1 MDSDSSVT
9 AAQRAALRQRLRD
22 ARQAFANADE
32 VQHAHDSLSRHL
44 ASLLRTLEPLGLGL
58 YWPVLGEFNAVA
70 LWRADEYLRAI
81 PASLPFATRQP
92 PAMHYRRWDGSAP
105 SVLDEC
111 AIPAA
116 SGAPAEPDVV
126 LVPCV
131 GFTRD
136 GFRLGY
142 GGGYFDRWLAA
153 HPGVTS
159 VGVAWSQ
166 GQIGD
171 AEFAPQPHDIALTLI
186 VTEHGVVS

>member
-9 AAQRAALRQRLRD
+9 GMQRTALRRRLRD
-22 ARQAFANADE
+22 ARQAFANAADT
-32 VQHAHDSLSRHL
+32 QHAQESLGRHL
-44 ASLLRTLEPLGLGL
+44 ASLLRTLEPQSLGL
-58 YWPVLGEFNAVA
+58 YWPVLGEFNAVS
-70 LWRADEYLRAI
+70 LWQADEYLRAI

-92 PAMHYRRWDGSAP
+92 PAMHYRVWDGSPP
-105 SVLDEC
+105 SVQDEC

-116 SGAPAEPDVV
+116 SGAPTLPDVV

-142 GGGYFDRWLAA
+142 GGGFFDRWLAA

-159 VGVAWSQ
+159 IGVAWSQ
-166 GQIGD
+166 GLID
-171 AEFAPQPHDIALTLI
+171 DTEFAPQPHDIALTLV
-186 VTEHGVVS
+186 VTEQGVVG